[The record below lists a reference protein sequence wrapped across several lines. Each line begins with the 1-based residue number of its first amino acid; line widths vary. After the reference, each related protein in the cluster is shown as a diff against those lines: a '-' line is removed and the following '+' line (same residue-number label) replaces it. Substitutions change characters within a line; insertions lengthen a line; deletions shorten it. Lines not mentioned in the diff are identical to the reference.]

1 MPVMGQEEA
10 PEARAHG
17 HRPQDQGTF
26 STQVRA
32 GTLPQAPDSEDCP
45 QNPVMT
51 HFLKHLQTF
60 TINKTDILLLKL
72 NI

>member
-17 HRPQDQGTF
+17 HRPPGPRNILHPGQ
-26 STQVRA
+26 A
-32 GTLPQAPDSEDCP
+32 GTCLRRQIQKTAPKLSDDSFFE
-45 QNPVMT
+45 
-51 HFLKHLQTF
+51 TF
-60 TINKTDILLLKL
+60 TNLTINKTDILLLKL